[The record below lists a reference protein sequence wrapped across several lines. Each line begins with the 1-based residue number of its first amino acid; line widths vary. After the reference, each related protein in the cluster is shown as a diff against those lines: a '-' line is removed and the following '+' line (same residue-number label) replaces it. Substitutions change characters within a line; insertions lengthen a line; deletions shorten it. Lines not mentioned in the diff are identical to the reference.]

1 MEIMIIDF
9 ILCLVTTLAIM
20 CLAITYVK
28 WKGAEKWKN
37 IMK

>member
-9 ILCLVTTLAIM
+9 ILCLITTLAIM
-20 CLAITYVK
+20 CLAIAYVQR
-28 WKGAEKWKN
+28 KGAERWKN